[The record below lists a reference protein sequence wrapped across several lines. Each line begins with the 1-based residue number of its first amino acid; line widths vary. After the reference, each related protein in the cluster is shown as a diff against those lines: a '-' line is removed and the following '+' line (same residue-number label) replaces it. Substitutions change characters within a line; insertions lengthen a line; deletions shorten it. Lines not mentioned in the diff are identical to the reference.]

1 MTCLSAVVVG
11 VLCGF
16 VTAFCV
22 SQSLLEISSSEF
34 FANAIGVF
42 LLLLGSLLIW
52 RVQHE
57 QWNGSPGASA
67 QRCVVLSL
75 GTLVLMSGTFC
86 FILEKSWMLKLG
98 PTEKTPMYICLAVAL
113 SFAIVFSLV
122 ELINFCYAIRIASK
136 DGNRS
141 GGENTGVYYD
151 RRSSSNVSNVAPI
164 IGTTHQIYINLFAC
178 LFCGAYFGIM
188 FSFLGLEDNESDHI
202 LIHKE
207 RLYTFPMGMVC
218 GAMVGAANYMS
229 AIRAATYDPLHISD

>member
-1 MTCLSAVVVG
+1 MTCVSAVLLG
-11 VLCGF
+11 SICGF
-16 VTAFCV
+16 VTAFCA

-34 FANAIGVF
+34 FANSIGVF

-67 QRCVVLSL
+67 QRCIVLSL

-122 ELINFCYAIRIASK
+122 ELINFCYAVWVASK
-136 DGNRS
+136 DGGGSGRS
-141 GGENTGVYYD
+141 IGEGYYAGETQ
-151 RRSSSNVSNVAPI
+151 SIAPI
-164 IGTTHQIYINLFAC
+164 IGNTQQIYINLFAC
-178 LFCGAYFGIM
+178 IFCGSYFGIM
-188 FSFLGLEDNESDHI
+188 FSVLGLDDNETDHM

-207 RLYTFPMGMVC
+207 RLYTFPMGIMC
-218 GAMVGAANYMS
+218 GAIVGAANYMS

>member
-1 MTCLSAVVVG
+1 MTCLSAVLVG
-11 VLCGF
+11 MLCGF

-34 FANAIGVF
+34 FANAIGIF

-57 QWNGSPGASA
+57 QWNGTPGASA

-113 SFAIVFSLV
+113 SFAIIFSLV
-122 ELINFCYAIRIASK
+122 ELINFCYALRVASK
-136 DGNRS
+136 ENNMGNR
-141 GGENTGVYYD
+141 GGEDGFDGHYYD
-151 RRSSSNVSNVAPI
+151 NRGGDGSNVAPI

-178 LFCGAYFGIM
+178 IFCGSYFGIM
-188 FSFLGLEDNESDHI
+188 FSFLGLEDNGTDHI

-207 RLYTFPMGMVC
+207 RLYTFPMGIMC

-229 AIRAATYDPLHISD
+229 AIQAATYDRKF

>member
-113 SFAIVFSLV
+113 SFL
-122 ELINFCYAIRIASK
+122 
-136 DGNRS
+136 
-141 GGENTGVYYD
+141 
-151 RRSSSNVSNVAPI
+151 
-164 IGTTHQIYINLFAC
+164 
-178 LFCGAYFGIM
+178 AYCIL
-188 FSFLGLEDNESDHI
+188 FLGCMFFVDDELLSIGCWTD
-202 LIHKE
+202 K
-207 RLYTFPMGMVC
+207 
-218 GAMVGAANYMS
+218 
-229 AIRAATYDPLHISD
+229 